1 MSDENRIQ
9 WTFRRLVP
17 AAAAAAAALVG
28 GAAIYASIPSANG
41 VIVACYKKSGGNVR
55 VIDAAIGSCDPNNEI
70 RLEWN
75 QIGPQGPPGPVGPIG
90 PQGPAGPQGVQGF
103 TGAPGPAGPQGPEGP
118 AGPAGAGGAVAML
131 KVNGDGTIQS
141 CFNAATGSRTIP
153 CGFGIGKFDGGGHYQ
168 VHFGFDMRSRAVAM
182 SVQNRCC
189 IGTVLRL
196 TK

>member
-75 QIGPQGPPGPVGPIG
+75 QIGPQARPGRRSDRPARSGRPTGRAGVHRRSR
-90 PQGPAGPQGVQGF
+90 PAGHKGRKARPARL
-103 TGAPGPAGPQGPEGP
+103 APAE
-118 AGPAGAGGAVAML
+118 
-131 KVNGDGTIQS
+131 
-141 CFNAATGSRTIP
+141 
-153 CGFGIGKFDGGGHYQ
+153 
-168 VHFGFDMRSRAVAM
+168 RSR
-182 SVQNRCC
+182 C
-189 IGTVLRL
+189 
-196 TK
+196 